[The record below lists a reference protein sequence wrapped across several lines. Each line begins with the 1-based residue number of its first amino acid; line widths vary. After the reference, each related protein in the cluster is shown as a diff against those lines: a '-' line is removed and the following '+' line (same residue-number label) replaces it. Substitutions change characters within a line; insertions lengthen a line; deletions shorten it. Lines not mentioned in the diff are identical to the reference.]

1 MISLIVGKKGT
12 GKTKAI
18 IDAANNAKNTEQGD
32 VIFICDAQ
40 RHIYS
45 IDHAVRLIDINEY
58 DHSSFKIFLSFIN
71 GVLAQ
76 NYDITHIFIDSLL
89 KICPEDAD
97 NLSDFVTALDTI
109 SAAKN
114 VKFTATISADASELP
129 EAVQKYIN

>member
-18 IDAANNAKNTEQGD
+18 IDSANNAKNTEHGD
-32 VIFICDAQ
+32 VIFICDAA
-40 RHIYS
+40 RHLYS
-45 IDHAVRLIDINEY
+45 IDHSVRLIDIQEY

-71 GVLAQ
+71 GILAQ
-76 NYDITHIFIDSLL
+76 NYDITHIYIDSLL

-97 NLSDFVTALDTI
+97 NLSEFVSALDAI

-129 EAVQKYIN
+129 EDIKKYII